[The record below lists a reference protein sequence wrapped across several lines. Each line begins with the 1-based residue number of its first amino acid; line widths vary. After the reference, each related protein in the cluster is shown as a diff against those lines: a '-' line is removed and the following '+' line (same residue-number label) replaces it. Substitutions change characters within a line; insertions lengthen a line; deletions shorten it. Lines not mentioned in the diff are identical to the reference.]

1 MSLYTLNFASL
12 SSLMSSFEGHVT
24 CRNFTLTGPQNSIAN
39 FAAEEVTTIIQIFD
53 ILPL

>member
-1 MSLYTLNFASL
+1 MSLYTLNFAVL
-12 SSLMSSFEGHVT
+12 SSLMWLFEGHVT

-39 FAAEEVTTIIQIFD
+39 FAAQEATTIIQIFD